1 MRGVHQD
8 TAVTVHDRD
17 LITKTITTATPVQ
30 SAKAGK
36 RAKMI
41 THDKGTLTKQNVT
54 KLDTTVC
61 QLAEAAGTMEKQLI
75 HAAANAQLIS
85 PLLISQL
92 TAVKCGMDAELAA
105 IQMYKENNR
114 EDDTVNV
121 VKAAKTKLNEAR
133 NQFKVMEKMLNVTN
147 WRRNPTDSP

>member
-1 MRGVHQD
+1 M
-8 TAVTVHDRD
+8 TAHDRD
-17 LITKTITTATPVQ
+17 LIIKTITTATPVQ
-30 SAKAGK
+30 SARAGK
-36 RAKMI
+36 RAKVAA
-41 THDKGTLTKQNVT
+41 HEEGALAKQNVA
-54 KLDTTVC
+54 KLDTTLC

-85 PLLISQL
+85 PILISQL

-121 VKAAKTKLNEAR
+121 VKAVKTKLNEAR
-133 NQFKVMEKMLNVTN
+133 NQFKVMEKLLNVTN
-147 WRRNPTDSP
+147 WKRNPTDSP

>member
-1 MRGVHQD
+1 
-8 TAVTVHDRD
+8 
-17 LITKTITTATPVQ
+17 
-30 SAKAGK
+30 
-36 RAKMI
+36 MI
-41 THDKGTLTKQNVT
+41 THDKGTLTKHNVA
-54 KLDTTVC
+54 KLDCVLC

-75 HAAANAQLIS
+75 DAAANAQLIS
-85 PLLISQL
+85 PILISQL

-133 NQFKVMEKMLNVTN
+133 NQFKAMEKMLSVTN